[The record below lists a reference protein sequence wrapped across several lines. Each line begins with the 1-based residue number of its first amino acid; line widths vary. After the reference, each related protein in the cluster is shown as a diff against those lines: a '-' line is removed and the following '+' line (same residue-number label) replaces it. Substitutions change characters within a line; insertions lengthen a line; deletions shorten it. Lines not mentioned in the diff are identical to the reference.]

1 MCRPVCIAIHKFISY
16 QYSSSIA
23 SHLPIV
29 MAVCLVHNAFFLLL
43 TMAVVG
49 GSHGWMTHPTTPTTT
64 SSSSSSSSSWVA
76 SSATPTRLMRQTSS
90 ALRYQNGDEMTMP
103 TQYAT
108 STTTTISSSSS
119 YTESTDDYDYVV
131 DELDFDPRL
140 RDALRSARHADR
152 LYGLCTPESA
162 AAWAAVDSMFGVS
175 PAGKEVEDCVR
186 RALGDEKSIW
196 SDFEVRA

>member
-1 MCRPVCIAIHKFISY
+1 
-16 QYSSSIA
+16 
-23 SHLPIV
+23 
-29 MAVCLVHNAFFLLL
+29 MAVYLVHNAFFLLL

-49 GSHGWMTHPTTPTTT
+49 GSHGWMTPPTTPTTT

-119 YTESTDDYDYVV
+119 YTEITDDYDYV

>member
-1 MCRPVCIAIHKFISY
+1 
-16 QYSSSIA
+16 
-23 SHLPIV
+23 

-49 GSHGWMTHPTTPTTT
+49 GSHGWMTPPTTPTTT

-119 YTESTDDYDYVV
+119 YTEITDDYDYV

>member
-1 MCRPVCIAIHKFISY
+1 
-16 QYSSSIA
+16 
-23 SHLPIV
+23 
-29 MAVCLVHNAFFLLL
+29 MAVYLVHNAFFLLL

-49 GSHGWMTHPTTPTTT
+49 GSHGWMTPPTTPTTT

-103 TQYAT
+103 TQYA
-108 STTTTISSSSS
+108 SSTTTISSSSS
-119 YTESTDDYDYVV
+119 YTEITDDYDYV

>member
-1 MCRPVCIAIHKFISY
+1 
-16 QYSSSIA
+16 
-23 SHLPIV
+23 
-29 MAVCLVHNAFFLLL
+29 
-43 TMAVVG
+43 
-49 GSHGWMTHPTTPTTT
+49 
-64 SSSSSSSSSWVA
+64 
-76 SSATPTRLMRQTSS
+76 
-90 ALRYQNGDEMTMP
+90 MTMP

-119 YTESTDDYDYVV
+119 YTEITDDYDYV

>member
-1 MCRPVCIAIHKFISY
+1 
-16 QYSSSIA
+16 
-23 SHLPIV
+23 

-49 GSHGWMTHPTTPTTT
+49 GSHGWMTPPTTPTTT

-119 YTESTDDYDYVV
+119 YTEITDDYDYG

>member
-1 MCRPVCIAIHKFISY
+1 
-16 QYSSSIA
+16 
-23 SHLPIV
+23 

-49 GSHGWMTHPTTPTTT
+49 GSHGWMTPPTTPTTT

-103 TQYAT
+103 TQYASSHPS
-108 STTTTISSSSS
+108 STTTRIGATTTSSS
-119 YTESTDDYDYVV
+119 YTEITDDYDYV

>member
-1 MCRPVCIAIHKFISY
+1 
-16 QYSSSIA
+16 
-23 SHLPIV
+23 

-49 GSHGWMTHPTTPTTT
+49 GSHGWMTPPMMPA
-64 SSSSSSSSSWVA
+64 SSSSSSSSWVA
-76 SSATPTRLMRQTSS
+76 SATPTRLMRKTSSSS

-103 TQYAT
+103 TQYASSHPS
-108 STTTTISSSSS
+108 STTTRIGATTTSSS
-119 YTESTDDYDYVV
+119 YTEITDDYDYV

-152 LYGLCTPESA
+152 LYGLCTPESV

>member
-1 MCRPVCIAIHKFISY
+1 
-16 QYSSSIA
+16 
-23 SHLPIV
+23 

-49 GSHGWMTHPTTPTTT
+49 GSHGWMTPPTTPTTT

-108 STTTTISSSSS
+108 STTTPISSSSS
-119 YTESTDDYDYVV
+119 YTEITDDYDYV

-152 LYGLCTPESA
+152 LYGLCTPESV